1 MQVINIKLKR
11 RNDELIQEVE
21 YVNSH
26 YEVQEILTDWISFLR
41 PELRKTAEQCATLAK
56 ENDAYHYELKY
67 VTRLHWNLPSLISP
81 RTLRK
86 EKKKLTL
93 QVEDLQTEM
102 EKRSTDYQS
111 LQLQFYNLQ
120 NDYESLD
127 KQKKL
132 LILEKEQ
139 LIAQGLQLAD
149 QISKL
154 NEVVQEKER
163 DSANLLGKL
172 TDTIREFESKLDAK
186 DEQINLLSDKLE
198 EGLSIF

>member
-1 MQVINIKLKR
+1 
-11 RNDELIQEVE
+11 
-21 YVNSH
+21 
-26 YEVQEILTDWISFLR
+26 
-41 PELRKTAEQCATLAK
+41 
-56 ENDAYHYELKY
+56 
-67 VTRLHWNLPSLISP
+67 
-81 RTLRK
+81 
-86 EKKKLTL
+86 
-93 QVEDLQTEM
+93 M